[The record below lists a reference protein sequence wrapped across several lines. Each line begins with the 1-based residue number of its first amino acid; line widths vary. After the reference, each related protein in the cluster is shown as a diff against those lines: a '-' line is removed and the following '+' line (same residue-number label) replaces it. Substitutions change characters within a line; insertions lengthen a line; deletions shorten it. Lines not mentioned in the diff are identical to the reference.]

1 MKDLN
6 LVQSTSQWNLL
17 FFLQDCVLHFVVCFA
32 DPLHLLPPFDG
43 AGLVQVRFL
52 VFRPEPQ
59 LLLQAE
65 YLLQLLQLPLT

>member
-6 LVQSTSQWNLL
+6 LVQLTSQWNLL
-17 FFLQDCVLHFVVCFA
+17 FFLQDCVLHFVVSFE
-32 DPLHLLPPFDG
+32 DPLHLFPPFDG